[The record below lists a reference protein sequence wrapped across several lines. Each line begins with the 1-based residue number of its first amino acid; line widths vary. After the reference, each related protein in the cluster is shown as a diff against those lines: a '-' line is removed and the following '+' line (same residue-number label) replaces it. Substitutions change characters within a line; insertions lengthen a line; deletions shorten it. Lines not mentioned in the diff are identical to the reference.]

1 MLEPNEIF
9 ALLDSKIN
17 SGETEYLKIIHDSQ
31 PYAKLGFW
39 YIETSMHG
47 DKIEVDNPTNLCIYD
62 LVFNYLLDKYG
73 ENEVDIIIPRGVLG
87 ERTGVEIFVKNL
99 YVLCV
104 PYGFS
109 SKIYDWI
116 SKLNK

>member
-17 SGETEYLKIIHDSQ
+17 SGETEYLNIIHDSQ
-31 PYAKLGFW
+31 PYAKLDLW

-73 ENEVDIIIPRGVLG
+73 ENEVDIIIPRGVLS

-109 SKIYDWI
+109 SRIYDWI
-116 SKLNK
+116 SKINR